1 MKPQRDFLYFLGIEI
16 MLQAFRTHKRWMM
29 FIAMIFII
37 PSFVVTGI
45 YSYNRMSD
53 SENDL
58 ATVGDTSITMMD
70 FDNAKRQY
78 LDNFRRQMGQSFKPN
93 MLDTAEARASILA
106 ALISDRAISL
116 EIASEYMNVGEADAI
131 NLVKQAP
138 AFQRDGKFSTEAYQQ
153 FLNSMGKSDEQFV
166 LELRRDLTRQMLLS
180 AVSQTTQASNTVA
193 QRIHDLLTEERTI
206 RTFEIKPTAFLKS
219 VSVTDA
225 EAQSYYDQNK
235 SLFAV
240 PESVDIEYV
249 VLSPESYKNIK
260 ASEDDIKTFYE
271 QNLQR
276 FSTPEERRAS
286 HILIAVNNEKTDAD
300 AKKEADEIYKQLQ
313 ADPSKFAQ
321 LAKSKSADP
330 GSARQGGDLGFFQKG
345 MMVPEFDNAVFS
357 GKKGDL
363 VAPVKTQFGYHI
375 IKIVDVKPAQAKPL
389 KEVRGEIEALY
400 QQQAAIRAFAEDAEN
415 FSNMVYEQSE
425 SLQPVAERFGLK
437 IQTVKNVTRDFE
449 DQLINPNV
457 IEALYGY
464 DVLEDKRNSNAIEVA
479 SNTLL
484 SARVTA
490 HHKQTVKTFDEVKGD
505 IVATLK
511 NQKATEAARAQGSA
525 DIAKLL
531 DKKSASAKFGDKTVI
546 SRERPGAYAYEVVTA
561 ALRPDANK
569 LPTYTGV
576 QTQDGSYFVIEVQ
589 SSKKIEAS
597 PEQLAMRKAE
607 LAQLYSN
614 PEQAA
619 FISGLETKFGTQIL
633 KDEYK
638 PGYQP
643 TEEDVAP

>member
-1 MKPQRDFLYFLGIEI
+1 

-375 IKIVDVKPAQAKPL
+375 IKIVDVKAAQAKPL

-457 IEALYGY
+457 IEALYGF

-561 ALRPDANK
+561 ALRPEANK

-619 FISGLETKFGTQIL
+619 FISSLETKFGTQIL

>member
-1 MKPQRDFLYFLGIEI
+1 

-457 IEALYGY
+457 IEALYGF

-561 ALRPDANK
+561 ALRPEANK

>member
-1 MKPQRDFLYFLGIEI
+1 

-375 IKIVDVKPAQAKPL
+375 IKIVDVKAAQAKPL

-457 IEALYGY
+457 IEALYGF

-546 SRERPGAYAYEVVTA
+546 SRERPGEIGRAHV
-561 ALRPDANK
+561 
-569 LPTYTGV
+569 
-576 QTQDGSYFVIEVQ
+576 
-589 SSKKIEAS
+589 
-597 PEQLAMRKAE
+597 
-607 LAQLYSN
+607 
-614 PEQAA
+614 
-619 FISGLETKFGTQIL
+619 
-633 KDEYK
+633 
-638 PGYQP
+638 
-643 TEEDVAP
+643 

>member
-1 MKPQRDFLYFLGIEI
+1 

-375 IKIVDVKPAQAKPL
+375 IKIVDVKAAQAKPL

-457 IEALYGY
+457 IEALYGF

-531 DKKSASAKFGDKTVI
+531 DKKSASGKFGDKTVI

-589 SSKKIEAS
+589 SSKEIEAS

-643 TEEDVAP
+643 TDEDVAP

>member
-1 MKPQRDFLYFLGIEI
+1 

-225 EAQSYYDQNK
+225 EEQSYYDQNK

-375 IKIVDVKPAQAKPL
+375 IKIVDVKAAQAKPL

-457 IEALYGY
+457 IEALYGF

-531 DKKSASAKFGDKTVI
+531 DKKSASVKFGDKTVI

-561 ALRPDANK
+561 ALRPEANK

>member
-1 MKPQRDFLYFLGIEI
+1 

-93 MLDTAEARASILA
+93 MLDTAEARSSILA

-116 EIASEYMNVGEADAI
+116 EIATEYMNVGEADAI

-375 IKIVDVKPAQAKPL
+375 IKIVDVKAAQAKPL

-511 NQKATEAARAQGSA
+511 NQKATEAARSQGSA

-531 DKKSASAKFGDKTVI
+531 DKKSASGKFGDKTVI

-643 TEEDVAP
+643 TDEDVAP

>member
-1 MKPQRDFLYFLGIEI
+1 

-363 VAPVKTQFGYHI
+363 IAPVKTQFGYHI

-389 KEVRGEIEALY
+389 KEVRAEIEALY

-457 IEALYGY
+457 IEALYGF

-511 NQKATEAARAQGSA
+511 NQKATEAARSQGSA
-525 DIAKLL
+525 DIAKLF
-531 DKKSASAKFGDKTVI
+531 DKKSASGKFGDKTVI

-643 TEEDVAP
+643 TDEDVAP

>member
-1 MKPQRDFLYFLGIEI
+1 

-225 EAQSYYDQNK
+225 EAQNYYDQNK

-375 IKIVDVKPAQAKPL
+375 IKIVDVKAAQAKPL

-457 IEALYGY
+457 IEALYGF

-531 DKKSASAKFGDKTVI
+531 DKKSASGKFGDKTVI
-546 SRERPGAYAYEVVTA
+546 SRERPGAFAYEVVTA
-561 ALRPDANK
+561 ALRPQADK

-643 TEEDVAP
+643 TEDDVTP

>member
-1 MKPQRDFLYFLGIEI
+1 

-363 VAPVKTQFGYHI
+363 IAPVKTQFGYHI

-389 KEVRGEIEALY
+389 KEVRAEIEALY

-457 IEALYGY
+457 IEALYGF

-511 NQKATEAARAQGSA
+511 NQKAPEAARSQGSA

-531 DKKSASAKFGDKTVI
+531 DKKSASGKFGDKTVI

-643 TEEDVAP
+643 TDEDVVP

>member
-1 MKPQRDFLYFLGIEI
+1 

-313 ADPSKFAQ
+313 ADPSNFAQ

-375 IKIVDVKPAQAKPL
+375 IKIVDVKAAQAKPL

-457 IEALYGY
+457 IEALYGF

-561 ALRPDANK
+561 ALRPEANK

>member
-1 MKPQRDFLYFLGIEI
+1 

-180 AVSQTTQASNTVA
+180 SVSQTTQASNTVA

-286 HILIAVNNEKTDAD
+286 HILIAVNNEKSDAD

-345 MMVPEFDNAVFS
+345 MMVPEFDNGVFS

-457 IEALYGY
+457 IEALYGF

-531 DKKSASAKFGDKTVI
+531 DKKSASGKFGDKTVI

>member
-1 MKPQRDFLYFLGIEI
+1 

-375 IKIVDVKPAQAKPL
+375 IKIVDVKAAQAKPL

-457 IEALYGY
+457 IEALYGF

-531 DKKSASAKFGDKTVI
+531 DKKSASAKFGDKTII

-561 ALRPDANK
+561 ALRPEANK

-589 SSKKIEAS
+589 SSKKVEAS

>member
-1 MKPQRDFLYFLGIEI
+1 

-206 RTFEIKPTAFLKS
+206 RTFDIKPTAFLKS

-260 ASEDDIKTFYE
+260 ASEDDIKRFYE

-457 IEALYGY
+457 IEALYGF

-531 DKKSASAKFGDKTVI
+531 DKKSASGKFGDKTVI

>member
-1 MKPQRDFLYFLGIEI
+1 

-375 IKIVDVKPAQAKPL
+375 IKIVDVKAAQAKPL

-425 SLQPVAERFGLK
+425 SLQPVAERFGLM

-457 IEALYGY
+457 IEALYGF

-561 ALRPDANK
+561 ALRPEANK

>member
-1 MKPQRDFLYFLGIEI
+1 

-286 HILIAVNNEKTDAD
+286 HILIAVNNEKSDAD

-363 VAPVKTQFGYHI
+363 IAPVKTQFGYHI

-457 IEALYGY
+457 IEALYGF

-511 NQKATEAARAQGSA
+511 NQKATEAARSQGSA

-531 DKKSASAKFGDKTVI
+531 DKKSASGKFGDKTVI

-643 TEEDVAP
+643 TDEDVAP

>member
-1 MKPQRDFLYFLGIEI
+1 

-457 IEALYGY
+457 IEALYGF

-531 DKKSASAKFGDKTVI
+531 DKKSASVKFGDKTVI

-561 ALRPDANK
+561 ALRPEANK

>member
-1 MKPQRDFLYFLGIEI
+1 

-313 ADPSKFAQ
+313 ADSSKFAQ

-363 VAPVKTQFGYHI
+363 IAPVKTQFGYHI

-389 KEVRGEIEALY
+389 KEVRAEIEALY

-531 DKKSASAKFGDKTVI
+531 DKKSASGKFGDKTVI

-569 LPTYTGV
+569 LPTYTVV

-643 TEEDVAP
+643 TDEDVAP

>member
-1 MKPQRDFLYFLGIEI
+1 

-457 IEALYGY
+457 IEALYGF

-531 DKKSASAKFGDKTVI
+531 DKKSASGKFGDKTVI

-589 SSKKIEAS
+589 GSKKIEAS

>member
-1 MKPQRDFLYFLGIEI
+1 

-138 AFQRDGKFSTEAYQQ
+138 AFQREGKFSTEAYQQ

-389 KEVRGEIEALY
+389 KEVRAEIEALY

-531 DKKSASAKFGDKTVI
+531 DKKSASGKFGDKTVI

-643 TEEDVAP
+643 TDEDVAP

>member
-1 MKPQRDFLYFLGIEI
+1 

-131 NLVKQAP
+131 NLVKQAT

-375 IKIVDVKPAQAKPL
+375 IKIVDVKAAQAKPL

-457 IEALYGY
+457 IEALYGF

-511 NQKATEAARAQGSA
+511 NQKATKAARAQGSA

-561 ALRPDANK
+561 ALRPEANK

>member
-1 MKPQRDFLYFLGIEI
+1 

-276 FSTPEERRAS
+276 FSTHEERRAS

-375 IKIVDVKPAQAKPL
+375 IKIVDVKAAQAKPL

-457 IEALYGY
+457 IEALYGF

-531 DKKSASAKFGDKTVI
+531 DKKSASVKFGDKTVI

-561 ALRPDANK
+561 ALRPEANK

>member
-1 MKPQRDFLYFLGIEI
+1 

-375 IKIVDVKPAQAKPL
+375 IKIVDVKAAQAKPL

-437 IQTVKNVTRDFE
+437 IQTVKNVTRDYE

-457 IEALYGY
+457 IEALYGF

-561 ALRPDANK
+561 ALRPEANK

>member
-1 MKPQRDFLYFLGIEI
+1 

-375 IKIVDVKPAQAKPL
+375 IKIVDIKPAQAKPL
-389 KEVRGEIEALY
+389 KEVRAEIEALY

-457 IEALYGY
+457 IEALYGF

-531 DKKSASAKFGDKTVI
+531 DKKSASGKFGDKTVI

-589 SSKKIEAS
+589 NSKKIEAS

-643 TEEDVAP
+643 TDEDVAP

>member
-1 MKPQRDFLYFLGIEI
+1 

-225 EAQSYYDQNK
+225 EAQSYYDLNK

-240 PESVDIEYV
+240 PESVDIEYL

-363 VAPVKTQFGYHI
+363 IAPVKTQFGYHI

-389 KEVRGEIEALY
+389 KEVRAEIEALY

-457 IEALYGY
+457 IEAFYGF

-531 DKKSASAKFGDKTVI
+531 DKKSASGKFGDKTVI

-643 TEEDVAP
+643 TDEDVAP

>member
-1 MKPQRDFLYFLGIEI
+1 

-375 IKIVDVKPAQAKPL
+375 IKIVDVKAAQAKPL

-457 IEALYGY
+457 IEALYGF

-531 DKKSASAKFGDKTVI
+531 DKKSASVKFGDKTVI

-561 ALRPDANK
+561 ALRPEANK

>member
-1 MKPQRDFLYFLGIEI
+1 

-457 IEALYGY
+457 IEALYGF

-531 DKKSASAKFGDKTVI
+531 DKKPASAKFGDKTVI
-546 SRERPGAYAYEVVTA
+546 SRERPDAFAYEVVTA
-561 ALRPDANK
+561 ALRPQADK

-643 TEEDVAP
+643 TEDDVTP

>member
-1 MKPQRDFLYFLGIEI
+1 

-93 MLDTAEARASILA
+93 MLETAEARASILA

-286 HILIAVNNEKTDAD
+286 HILIAVNNKKTDAD

-375 IKIVDVKPAQAKPL
+375 IKIVDVKAAQAKPL

-457 IEALYGY
+457 IEALYGF

-561 ALRPDANK
+561 ALRPEANK

>member
-1 MKPQRDFLYFLGIEI
+1 

-249 VLSPESYKNIK
+249 VLSPENYKNIK

-375 IKIVDVKPAQAKPL
+375 IKIVDVKAAQAKPL

-457 IEALYGY
+457 IEALYGF

-531 DKKSASAKFGDKTVI
+531 DKKSASVKFGDKTVI

-561 ALRPDANK
+561 ALRPEANK

-576 QTQDGSYFVIEVQ
+576 QTQDGSYVVIEVQ

>member
-1 MKPQRDFLYFLGIEI
+1 

-153 FLNSMGKSDEQFV
+153 FLNNMGKSDEQFV

-375 IKIVDVKPAQAKPL
+375 IKIVDVKAAQAKPL

-457 IEALYGY
+457 IEALYGF

-561 ALRPDANK
+561 ALRPEANK

>member
-1 MKPQRDFLYFLGIEI
+1 

-116 EIASEYMNVGEADAI
+116 EITSEYMNVGEADAI

-276 FSTPEERRAS
+276 FSSPEERRAS

-375 IKIVDVKPAQAKPL
+375 IKIVDVKAAQAKPL

-457 IEALYGY
+457 IEALYSF

-531 DKKSASAKFGDKTVI
+531 DKKSASGKFGDKTVI

-638 PGYQP
+638 PSYQP
-643 TEEDVAP
+643 TEDDVTP

>member
-1 MKPQRDFLYFLGIEI
+1 
-16 MLQAFRTHKRWMM
+16 M

-375 IKIVDVKPAQAKPL
+375 IKIVDVKAAQAKPL

-531 DKKSASAKFGDKTVI
+531 DKKSAGTKFGDKTVI

-561 ALRPDANK
+561 ALRPEANK

-643 TEEDVAP
+643 TDEDVAP

>member
-1 MKPQRDFLYFLGIEI
+1 

-78 LDNFRRQMGQSFKPN
+78 LDNFRRQMWQSFKPN

-375 IKIVDVKPAQAKPL
+375 IKIVDVKAAQAKPL

-457 IEALYGY
+457 IEALYGF

-561 ALRPDANK
+561 ALRPEANK

>member
-1 MKPQRDFLYFLGIEI
+1 

-531 DKKSASAKFGDKTVI
+531 DKKSAGTKFGDKTVI

-561 ALRPDANK
+561 ALRPEANK

-643 TEEDVAP
+643 TDEDVAP

>member
-1 MKPQRDFLYFLGIEI
+1 

-389 KEVRGEIEALY
+389 KEVRGEIESLY

-457 IEALYGY
+457 IEALYGF

-490 HHKQTVKTFDEVKGD
+490 HHKQTVKTFDEVKSD

-531 DKKSASAKFGDKTVI
+531 DKKSASGKFGDKTVI

-643 TEEDVAP
+643 TDEDVAP

>member
-1 MKPQRDFLYFLGIEI
+1 

-206 RTFEIKPTAFLKS
+206 RTFEIKPTTFLKS

-375 IKIVDVKPAQAKPL
+375 IKIVDVKAAQAKPL

-457 IEALYGY
+457 IEALYGF

-561 ALRPDANK
+561 ALRPEANK

-638 PGYQP
+638 PGYQS

>member
-1 MKPQRDFLYFLGIEI
+1 

-249 VLSPESYKNIK
+249 VLSPENYKNIK

-375 IKIVDVKPAQAKPL
+375 IKIVDVKAAQAKPL

-457 IEALYGY
+457 IEALYGF

-531 DKKSASAKFGDKTVI
+531 DKKSASVKFGDKTVI

-561 ALRPDANK
+561 ALRPEANK